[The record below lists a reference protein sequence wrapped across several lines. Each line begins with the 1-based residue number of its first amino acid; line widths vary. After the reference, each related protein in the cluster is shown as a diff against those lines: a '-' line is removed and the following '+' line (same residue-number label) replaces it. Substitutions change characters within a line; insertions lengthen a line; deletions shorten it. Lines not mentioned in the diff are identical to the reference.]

1 MARSQRLKSLLA
13 QAKRTSD
20 QAQRSLLKSEDEL
33 TVLEDRESRRADRD
47 AATQAEVVQRFPAI
61 GGDH

>member
-20 QAQRSLLKSEDEL
+20 QAQRSLLKSEDAL
-33 TVLEDRESRRADRD
+33 TVLEDRESRRAERD
-47 AATQAEVVQRFPAI
+47 AETQAEVVQRFPAI
-61 GGDH
+61 GGDR